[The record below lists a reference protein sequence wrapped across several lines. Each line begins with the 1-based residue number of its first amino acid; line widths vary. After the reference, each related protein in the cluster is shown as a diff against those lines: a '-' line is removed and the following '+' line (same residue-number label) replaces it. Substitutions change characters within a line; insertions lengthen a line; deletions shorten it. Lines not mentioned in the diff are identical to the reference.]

1 MSSFVNE
8 LTDIVNSVRDRIKTE
23 AINLFID
30 MLKTAMKNV
39 AYSGKRSGSIELS
52 TSIPNEYDEKDED
65 EYEEYETRDY
75 TLSRLD
81 ELLLREES
89 ERREISE
96 KDPMRI
102 YKWLIKEIDKT
113 GIFKDIY
120 IAIDTEKFKLE
131 FDWEINDRKK

>member
-30 MLKTAMKNV
+30 RLKTAMKNV
-39 AYSGKRSGSIELS
+39 AYSGKRSGSITLS
-52 TSIPNEYDEKDED
+52 ASIPNEYDEKDED

-81 ELLLREES
+81 ELLLIEES

-96 KDPMRI
+96 EDPMRI

-113 GIFKDIY
+113 SVFKDIY
-120 IAIDTEKFKLE
+120 INIDIEKFELE
-131 FDWEINDRKK
+131 FFWEINESKK